1 MMPGRSRRLPTEQP
15 SHSDA
20 LQEACLSQAQGT
32 SPCSAFPLHTGVR
45 LVGAGGR
52 PVHRQATLLQV
63 RVPRRGKLAGGRG
76 GG

>member
-1 MMPGRSRRLPTEQP
+1 MPGQSWHLPTEQP

-20 LQEACLSQAQGT
+20 LCRSQAQGN
-32 SPCSAFPLHTGVR
+32 SPCSAFPLHSGVR

-63 RVPRRGKLAGGRG
+63 RVPRRGILAGGRG